1 MINNNETDT
10 DTLRLIDHWLDKLEK
25 TGNRKKERKL
35 KLIELTTNWLKRK
48 KVNPLVTHALDT
60 PFHSAPSAIA
70 KVSRLKPFLS
80 SFLRLISSRC

>member
-48 KVNPLVTHALDT
+48 KSI
-60 PFHSAPSAIA
+60 HSLRMHLIHRFTQ
-70 KVSRLKPFLS
+70 RLQQ
-80 SFLRLISSRC
+80 